1 MSVKTAICYDEC
13 GTEVSIQVEGITRS
27 LKNGGSVIGKN
38 SAIGSLLS
46 GGWSR
51 SKTGPS
57 LAKNPLISKG

>member
-1 MSVKTAICYDEC
+1 MSAARKFL
-13 GTEVSIQVEGITRS
+13 SKSRGITRS